1 MLAEFKAFLMRGNVV
16 DLAVAVVI
24 GAAFGLVVQAF
35 VADIITPIIA
45 AIFGKPD
52 FSSLTFTIN
61 GSVFRYGDF
70 LNALIAFVTVAAA
83 IFFFVVKPMNVLAAR
98 RAAGQEPEAE
108 PAPTVD
114 QQLLME
120 IRDLLKR
127 AVGAL
132 ASAPAISRTN
142 SSSAGAPPAS
152 DTSRAREPMITPSA
166 PAAIAAWAEAGEEMP
181 NPISSG
187 RSVWGRT
194 RSISPATR
202 PDSASRAPVTPA
214 TETR

>member
-108 PAPTVD
+108 AAPTVD

-120 IRDLLKR
+120 IRDLL
-127 AVGAL
+127 
-132 ASAPAISRTN
+132 SAR
-142 SSSAGAPPAS
+142 
-152 DTSRAREPMITPSA
+152 
-166 PAAIAAWAEAGEEMP
+166 
-181 NPISSG
+181 
-187 RSVWGRT
+187 
-194 RSISPATR
+194 
-202 PDSASRAPVTPA
+202 
-214 TETR
+214 

>member
-35 VADIITPIIA
+35 VADIITPIVA

-108 PAPTVD
+108 AAPTVD
-114 QQLLME
+114 QQLLTE
-120 IRDLLKR
+120 IRDLLK
-127 AVGAL
+127 
-132 ASAPAISRTN
+132 
-142 SSSAGAPPAS
+142 
-152 DTSRAREPMITPSA
+152 
-166 PAAIAAWAEAGEEMP
+166 AW
-181 NPISSG
+181 
-187 RSVWGRT
+187 
-194 RSISPATR
+194 
-202 PDSASRAPVTPA
+202 
-214 TETR
+214 

>member
-16 DLAVAVVI
+16 DLTVAVVI

-114 QQLLME
+114 QQLLTE
-120 IRDLLKR
+120 IRDLLK
-127 AVGAL
+127 
-132 ASAPAISRTN
+132 
-142 SSSAGAPPAS
+142 
-152 DTSRAREPMITPSA
+152 AR
-166 PAAIAAWAEAGEEMP
+166 
-181 NPISSG
+181 
-187 RSVWGRT
+187 
-194 RSISPATR
+194 
-202 PDSASRAPVTPA
+202 
-214 TETR
+214 